1 MAHHKWNNENFLRPN
16 KRNIMTG
23 LFSYPKRKLRKLISQ
38 GEYEKAIEFGNEL
51 EAKNPKDPDLLFI
64 MGSMFYILNDEKKTL
79 HYIDRVLEINPND
92 VESLSLKL
100 RVHQF
105 LKEDDVVIECCRKI
119 LQVAPDNFEVRDLIS
134 ELESKDSSGI

>member
-1 MAHHKWNNENFLRPN
+1 
-16 KRNIMTG
+16 MTG

-38 GEYEKAIEFGNEL
+38 GEYEQAIEFGNEL
-51 EAKNPKDPDLLFI
+51 EAKTPKDPDLLFI

-79 HYIDRVLEINPND
+79 HYIDRVLEINPYD

-105 LKEDDVVIECCRKI
+105 LKEDDVVIDCCKKI
-119 LQVAPDNFEVRDLIS
+119 LEVAPDNFEVRDLIS
-134 ELESKDSSGI
+134 ELESKS

>member
-1 MAHHKWNNENFLRPN
+1 
-16 KRNIMTG
+16 MTG

-38 GEYEKAIEFGNEL
+38 GEYEQAIEFGNEL
-51 EAKNPKDPDLLFI
+51 EAKTPKDPDLLFI

-79 HYIDRVLEINPND
+79 HYIDRVLEINPYD

-105 LKEDDVVIECCRKI
+105 LKEDDVVIDCCRKI
-119 LQVAPDNFEVRDLIS
+119 LEVSPDNFEVRDLIS
-134 ELESKDSSGI
+134 ELESKDSSNL

>member
-1 MAHHKWNNENFLRPN
+1 
-16 KRNIMTG
+16 MTG

-79 HYIDRVLEINPND
+79 HYIDRVLEINPYD

-105 LKEDDVVIECCRKI
+105 LKEDDVVIDCCRKI
-119 LQVAPDNFEVRDLIS
+119 LEVAPDNFEVRDLIS

>member
-1 MAHHKWNNENFLRPN
+1 
-16 KRNIMTG
+16 MTG

-38 GEYEKAIEFGNEL
+38 GEYEQAIEFGNEL
-51 EAKNPKDPDLLFI
+51 EAKTPKDPDLLFI

-105 LKEDDVVIECCRKI
+105 LKEDDVVIACCRKI
-119 LQVAPDNFEVRDLIS
+119 LEVAPDNFEVRDLIS

>member
-1 MAHHKWNNENFLRPN
+1 
-16 KRNIMTG
+16 MTG

-51 EAKNPKDPDLLFI
+51 EAKTPKDPDLLFI

-79 HYIDRVLEINPND
+79 HYIDRVLEINPYD

-105 LKEDDVVIECCRKI
+105 LKEDDVVIDCCRKI

-134 ELESKDSSGI
+134 ELESKGSSD

>member
-1 MAHHKWNNENFLRPN
+1 
-16 KRNIMTG
+16 
-23 LFSYPKRKLRKLISQ
+23 
-38 GEYEKAIEFGNEL
+38 
-51 EAKNPKDPDLLFI
+51 

-79 HYIDRVLEINPND
+79 HYIDRVLEINPYD

-105 LKEDDVVIECCRKI
+105 LKEDDVVIDCCRKI
-119 LQVAPDNFEVRDLIS
+119 LEVAPDNFEVRDLIS

>member
-1 MAHHKWNNENFLRPN
+1 MS
-16 KRNIMTG
+16 G

-38 GEYEKAIEFGNEL
+38 GEYEKAIEFGGEL
-51 EAKNPKDPDLLFI
+51 EAKSPKDLDLLFI

-79 HYIDRVLEINPND
+79 HYIDRVLAIKPYD

-105 LKEDDVVIECCRKI
+105 LKENDIVIDCCKKI
-119 LQVAPDNFEVRDLIS
+119 LEVTPDNFEVRDLIT
-134 ELESKDSSGI
+134 ELESQS